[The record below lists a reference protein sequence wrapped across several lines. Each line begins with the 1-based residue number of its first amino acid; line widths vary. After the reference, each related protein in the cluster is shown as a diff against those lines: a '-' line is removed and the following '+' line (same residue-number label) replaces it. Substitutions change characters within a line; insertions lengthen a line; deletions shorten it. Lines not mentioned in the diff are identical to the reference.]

1 MHHFATALC
10 CIWPGSCWWNR
21 THAAPA
27 EAAKTPT
34 AEAVA
39 LKRGDR
45 CVQAEAKEKIN
56 GLGRN
61 SWQLRRRAVK
71 LTPPNQ
77 KIAVKRRSLQQG
89 GGEG

>member
-1 MHHFATALC
+1 
-10 CIWPGSCWWNR
+10 
-21 THAAPA
+21 
-27 EAAKTPT
+27 
-34 AEAVA
+34 
-39 LKRGDR
+39 
-45 CVQAEAKEKIN
+45 VQAEAKEKIN